1 VDLSSLLPAVVLAQ
15 EAFSSDAFGGLLL
28 PMVFLAV
35 LYILL
40 IRPQSKRRKEL
51 LRVNTSLR
59 RGDLVATVGGVHG
72 EVQDLDERTVDLG
85 VSYDAEGKI
94 DVVIRF
100 DRSAIVRVI
109 ERSGAEAEGD
119 DTDGAV
125 DAE

>member
-1 VDLSSLLPAVVLAQ
+1 MDLSSLLSTAVLSQQA
-15 EAFSSDAFGGLLL
+15 SSADALGGLLL
-28 PMVFLAV
+28 PVVFLAV

-51 LRVNTSLR
+51 LRINASLQ

-72 EVQDLDERTVDLG
+72 EVHDLDDATVDLG
-85 VSYDAEGKI
+85 VTYDAKGEV

-109 ERSGAEAEGD
+109 ERADADGGAPD
-119 DTDGAV
+119 DV
-125 DAE
+125 

>member
-1 VDLSSLLPAVVLAQ
+1 MDLTSPLATVVLSQA
-15 EAFSSDAFGGLLL
+15 ASSTDALGGLLL
-28 PMVFLAV
+28 PVVFLAV

-51 LRVNTSLR
+51 LRINASLQ

-72 EVQDLDERTVDLG
+72 EVQDLDDETVDLG
-85 VSYDAEGKI
+85 VTYDAEGAV

-109 ERSGAEAEGD
+109 ERADADGGAAGD
-119 DTDGAV
+119 V
-125 DAE
+125 

>member
-1 VDLSSLLPAVVLAQ
+1 VDLSSLLPSVALAQ
-15 EAFSSDAFGGLLL
+15 EASSADALGGLLL
-28 PMVFLAV
+28 PLVFLAV

-51 LRVNTSLR
+51 LRVNSSLR

-72 EVQDLDERTVDLG
+72 EVQDLDDRTVDLG
-85 VSYDAEGKI
+85 VAYDAEGKI

-109 ERSGAEAEGD
+109 ERAGAEGD
-119 DTDGAV
+119 DAGGPADV
-125 DAE
+125 E

>member
-1 VDLSSLLPAVVLAQ
+1 VDPSSLLAPTVLAQ
-15 EAFSSDAFGGLLL
+15 AATSGDALGGLLL
-28 PMVFLAV
+28 PVVFLAV

-51 LRVNTSLR
+51 LRVNASLQ

-72 EVQDLDERTVDLG
+72 EVQDLDDATVDLG
-85 VSYDAEGKI
+85 VTYDAAGAI

-109 ERSGAEAEGD
+109 ERADAGGPAD
-119 DTDGAV
+119 D
-125 DAE
+125 E